1 MTNEQRK
8 RLLSPALA
16 LQSPTLPVLIVDAE
30 LHRSSTERMRSMG
43 ALLAKARDAHYEST
57 AMVKQL
63 RGMVQVGSPLD

>member
-1 MTNEQRK
+1 MN
-8 RLLSPALA
+8 SVSVPFPVLA
-16 LQSPTLPVLIVDAE
+16 LPTSPVLTVDAE

-63 RGMVQVGSPLD
+63 RGMVQVGSPFD